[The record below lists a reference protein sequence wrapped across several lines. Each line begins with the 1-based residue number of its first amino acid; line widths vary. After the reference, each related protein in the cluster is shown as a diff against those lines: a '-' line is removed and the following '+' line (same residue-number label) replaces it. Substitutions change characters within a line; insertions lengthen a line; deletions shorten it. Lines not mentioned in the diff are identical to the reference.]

1 MVAFIRAPRGSLKPR
16 RPTSDRSQALRCPT
30 LHIAALRLRAQP
42 SLDELAYRIP
52 GFTSAP
58 KWRDGAW
65 PASISRNRRS
75 KATSTRVCRSRNRA
89 ASPSSNNPHPR
100 TARSGTGG
108 RPRPPAARHV
118 AGEGCGDR
126 TRTPSSWTR
135 PASTR
140 CSPPRDCSSPSA
152 SAAVRLEICD
162 TTGSPGRSFPSTPE
176 VHWVGTEPNDHRALA
191 RRSRAC
197 DITRRASDG

>member
-75 KATSTRVCRSRNRA
+75 KATSTRIWRSRNRA
-89 ASPSSNNPHPR
+89 ASPSSNNRILAPPDQAPEVADVRQPLAMWRGKDAVIGHVHRQAGRVQLLRAAHRRGIVHCRRLPQ
-100 TARSGTGG
+100 RSGL
-108 RPRPPAARHV
+108 RFVIRSVP
-118 AGEGCGDR
+118 
-126 TRTPSSWTR
+126 
-135 PASTR
+135 
-140 CSPPRDCSSPSA
+140 
-152 SAAVRLEICD
+152 
-162 TTGSPGRSFPSTPE
+162 GSVVSVNS
-176 VHWVGTEPNDHRALA
+176 
-191 RRSRAC
+191 
-197 DITRRASDG
+197 